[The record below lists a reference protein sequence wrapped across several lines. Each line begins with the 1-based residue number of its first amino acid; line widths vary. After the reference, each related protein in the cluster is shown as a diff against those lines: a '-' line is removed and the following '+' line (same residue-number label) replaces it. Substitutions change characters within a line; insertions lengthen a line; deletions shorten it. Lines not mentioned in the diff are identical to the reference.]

1 MLSSFSISGYF
12 FMKKYCHLGV
22 GVSGQ
27 DGEGV
32 VGALLQLGG
41 GRHQH
46 RAVHSHRH
54 AAPHRT
60 LPCLVLD
67 KEVMLRKSVVMVFP
81 TWQSVM
87 LYRSTQGRSC
97 RGVQVMATLVLST
110 CSVVAIDNI

>member
-12 FMKKYCHLGV
+12 FMNLGV

-46 RAVHSHRH
+46 RAVPCHRH
-54 AAPHRT
+54 AAPHRA
-60 LPCLVLD
+60 LPCLVLTR
-67 KEVMLRKSVVMVFP
+67 KVMYVEKISGQ
-81 TWQSVM
+81 W
-87 LYRSTQGRSC
+87 
-97 RGVQVMATLVLST
+97 
-110 CSVVAIDNI
+110 